1 MNTMIA
7 LLRREILEHR
17 SIWLMPLILIGIAI
31 LVRLSLSFGN
41 LELNIDV
48 PSQLNLDEPISSVLD
63 GAIAHGLNLMNYL
76 IMMTLFAVACFY
88 TLSCLYNER
97 QDESVLFWRSLPIS
111 DTTTIVSKLAIA
123 LLVVPLTVILSQ
135 TVVAII
141 FFGINALDYLS
152 VFFSGSLSNL
162 LKVMLWSLL
171 PTVSWCLFC
180 SEVAKKNPFLLAFIA
195 PILLWIC
202 DWLFLDGSI
211 VKLLQVN
218 RWVYF
223 NDYSMMS
230 LISGLAIS
238 AIGITVAVIKRSQ
251 RI

>member
-1 MNTMIA
+1 MKTMVA

-17 SIWLMPLILIGIAI
+17 SIWLMPLILIGIAV
-31 LVRLSLSFGN
+31 LVRMSLSFGN
-41 LELNIDV
+41 LEVNIDV
-48 PSQLNLDEPISSVLD
+48 PSQLNLDESINSVLD
-63 GAIAHGLNLMNYL
+63 GAIAQGLNLMNYL

-111 DTTTIVSKLAIA
+111 DVTTIVSKLAIA
-123 LLVVPLTVILSQ
+123 LLLVPLTVLISQ
-135 TVVAII
+135 TIVAII
-141 FFGINALDYLS
+141 FFGVDAFDYLS
-152 VFFSGSLSNL
+152 VFFAGSLSNL

-171 PTVSWCLFC
+171 PTVGWCLFC

-195 PILLWIC
+195 PVLLWIC
-202 DWLFLDGSI
+202 DWLFLDGS
-211 VKLLQVN
+211 VGKLLQVN
-218 RWVYF
+218 RWIGF
-223 NDYSMMS
+223 DDYSIMP
-230 LISGLAIS
+230 LISGLVVS

>member
-1 MNTMIA
+1 MKTMMA
-7 LLRREILEHR
+7 LLRREILEHS
-17 SIWLMPLILIGIAI
+17 SIWLMPLILIGIAV
-31 LVRLSLSFGN
+31 LVRMSLAFGN
-41 LELNIDV
+41 LQVDIDV
-48 PSQLNLDEPISSVLD
+48 PSQLNLDESISSVLD
-63 GAIAHGLNLMNYL
+63 GAIAHGLNLMNYV

-111 DTTTIVSKLAIA
+111 DVTTIASKLAIA
-123 LLVVPLTVILSQ
+123 LLVVPLTVLISQ
-135 TVVAII
+135 SVVAVI
-141 FFGINALDYLS
+141 FFGLDAFDYLS
-152 VFFSGSLSNL
+152 VFFASSLTNL

-171 PTVSWCLFC
+171 PTVGWCLFC

-211 VKLLQVN
+211 VKLVQVN
-218 RWVYF
+218 RWVRF
-223 NDYSMMS
+223 SDYSTMP
-230 LISGLAIS
+230 LISGLVIS
-238 AIGITVAVIKRSQ
+238 AVGISLAVIKRSQ